1 MALGPYVEK
10 VPLELIFS
18 SAISGASGYRIN
30 DKTITLDYT
39 EEVAV
44 SQVTATKSISVQPY
58 EFARFEG
65 DLKLNP
71 ESDFFVSDKLV
82 PTTTNQSADNQGL
95 NNLVGAATQPGGIN
109 STILPVTSSDDLLL
123 NSLVPINAAQFT
135 GGLIS
140 TRAGVNVPSL
150 ANFSEESIWGVL
162 NSEPAATID
171 TTRTVD
177 GQRPLSSLVEFF
189 GSSTDTQPRTGQGV
203 DVTVIENSLGV
214 DSARRTAATSGRA
227 SIDVDFLRFRYDRR

>member
-10 VPLELIFS
+10 IPLELLFS
-18 SAISGASGYRIN
+18 SAISGTSGYRIN
-30 DKTITLDYT
+30 DKTITLDFT
-39 EEVAV
+39 EETAV
-44 SQVTATKSISVQPY
+44 SQVTATKAISVQPY

-65 DLKLNP
+65 DLRLNP
-71 ESDFFVSDKLV
+71 ESDFFISDRLV

-95 NNLVGAATQPGGIN
+95 NNLVGAATQPGILN

-140 TRAGVNVPSL
+140 TRAGVNVPTL

-177 GQRPLSSLVEFF
+177 GQRPISSLIEFF
-189 GSSTDTQPRTGQGV
+189 GTSTDMQPRTGQGV
-203 DVTVIENSLGV
+203 DVTVIENSLGT
-214 DSARRTAATSGRA
+214 DSARRTAGPSGR
-227 SIDVDFLRFRYDRR
+227 SIEVDFLRYRFDRS